1 MNKERP
7 LFMAL
12 KTEHYLPFRS
22 GEKKYEI
29 RQYGKRWNE
38 DTCRIGR
45 LVSVSHG
52 YQKRGRLIRVVT
64 DFKKISGSQLNE
76 ADRMAVEAIWGAEAL
91 KKEYVLIY
99 C

>member
-1 MNKERP
+1 MADKP

-12 KTEHYLPFRS
+12 MTEHYIKFRS

-38 DTCRIGR
+38 ETCRIGR
-45 LVSVSHG
+45 LVSISHG
-52 YQKRGRLIRVVT
+52 FQKKGRLIRVVI

-76 ADRMAVEAIWGAEAL
+76 ADRMAVKAIWGAEAL